1 MRMRKKKNRDARFE
15 KCSALTVA
23 EPASHKGKWHNL
35 FGNENKIYLEIGCG
49 KGDFIVESAKRNPD
63 VNFIAVEKCMDVII
77 IAMEKVMK
85 EEIGNIVFMNVDAK
99 DLCDIFEENEID
111 KIYLNFSDPWKKS
124 KQAKRRLTYRTFLAI
139 YKNILK
145 ADGQLEFKTDNKPL
159 FDFSLGEFAHFG
171 TFLSQLTFDLHNSKF
186 NENNIQTEYERN
198 FSAQGFKI
206 NRVVVNFRE

>member
-1 MRMRKKKNRDARFE
+1 MRMRRKKNREGRFE
-15 KCSALTVA
+15 KCASLTVA
-23 EPASHKGKWHNL
+23 EPTALKGKWKER
-35 FGNENKIYLEIGCG
+35 FGNDNKIYLEIGCG
-49 KGDFIVESAKRNPD
+49 KGDFVVESAKRNPN

-77 IAMEKVMK
+77 LAMEKVMR
-85 EEIGNIVFMNVDAK
+85 EELTNVVFMNVDAK

-124 KQAKRRLTYRTFLAI
+124 KQAKRRLTYRTFLEI

-145 ADGQLEFKTDNKPL
+145 NDGQLEFKTDNKPL
-159 FDFSLGEFAHFG
+159 FEFSLGEFAHFG
-171 TFLSQLTFDLHNSKF
+171 TYLSQLTFDLHNSKY

-206 NRVVVNFRE
+206 NRVVVNFR